1 MLRTTTALT
10 VVRAGDTENAL
21 PAQAE
26 AVVNFRILAGES
38 RASVTRRV
46 QDQLGE
52 RFTVQEL
59 PGGYDPTPVTPTA
72 SASYLQLQRTL
83 RSLFP
88 DVVVAPSLYV
98 AGSDSRLFVP
108 IADHIYRFSPV
119 RARAEDLQR
128 LHGTNERIAVAN
140 LAELVRFYHQLLR
153 NLNAPTA

>member
-1 MLRTTTALT
+1 
-10 VVRAGDTENAL
+10 
-21 PAQAE
+21 
-26 AVVNFRILAGES
+26 VVNFRILPGES
-38 RASVTRRV
+38 RASVKEHVRAL
-46 QDQLGE
+46 LGE
-52 RFTVQEL
+52 GFTLDEL
-59 PGGYDPTPVTPTA
+59 PGGYEPTPVSSTR

-119 RARAEDLQR
+119 RARAEDLAR
-128 LHGTNERIAVAN
+128 LHGSNERIAVAN